1 MIFSSV
7 RLPPAAAH
15 PATGGNAPTSE
26 PGSIARANFLFNG
39 VYMKLYETYVAYP
52 INSVVRF
59 VPVYNANEPV
69 TNNAAEI
76 KRALP
81 ADILPAGNG
90 LPIVRS
96 ISPSYFLS

>member
-1 MIFSSV
+1 SSV

-26 PGSIARANFLFNG
+26 PGIIASANFLFKG

-52 INSVVRF
+52 ITNVVRF
-59 VPVYNANEPV
+59 APLYRAKEPV
-69 TNNAAEI
+69 TNKAAEI
-76 KRALP
+76 NSALP

-90 LPIVRS
+90 LPIVLS
-96 ISPSYFLS
+96 INPSYFLSW